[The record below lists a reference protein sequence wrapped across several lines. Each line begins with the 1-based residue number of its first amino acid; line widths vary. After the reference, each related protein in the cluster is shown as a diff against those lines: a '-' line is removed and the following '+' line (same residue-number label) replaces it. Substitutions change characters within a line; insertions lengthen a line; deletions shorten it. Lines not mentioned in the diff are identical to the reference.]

1 MKIDENG
8 KKKKKRKKAGV
19 AVIAES
25 ADFEES
31 QYIEKVIQM
40 HRDLDLETPD
50 KETNTNVNMT
60 EDDQSFEKSKIT
72 ENDLTS
78 EGETSSVISLTMEL
92 PVTETLLQKIISEEG
107 QESSSVVPEAEPNF
121 VMSDEITVNGT
132 IQHEERAHE
141 ERALHHKENTLIA
154 VEGKNKESDLTTERL
169 DSKCKPDG
177 NTVCEQSSVHESNL
191 IKETCTD
198 LMTEGQDSKFKSDG
212 NTVCEQSS
220 DLESNLIKET
230 RTDSMA
236 EGLDSKFKSDGNT
249 VCEQSSVHESNVIEE
264 TRTDLMAEG
273 LDSKFKSDGNNVC
286 EHSSVHEST
295 LIEDTC
301 TDLMA
306 EGLDSK
312 FKSDGNTVCE
322 QSSVLG
328 SNLIE
333 DTCTQMV
340 ECQLSSQN
348 PFEGLMDD
356 KNDHDLSNKVA
367 EELNAINETE
377 TTEHFAALAAFE
389 CGTPKQVDSIWQ
401 IEKERALSNT
411 SYEGEDLNII
421 PGIHKS
427 TDRHSLSESSGS
439 YNGSGSIQV
448 GSQRSSRNNTMD
460 SVYRGS
466 TLGSSSTS
474 DSWLYRS
481 DSSSRKSS
489 KADVGFNVGSPGSEF
504 SEYEMFDEL
513 LGLEEDH
520 FSPPE
525 VHTFGFD

>member
-1 MKIDENG
+1 M
-8 KKKKKRKKAGV
+8 
-19 AVIAES
+19 IAES

-169 DSKCKPDG
+169 DSKCEPDG

-220 DLESNLIKET
+220 VLELNLIKET
-230 RTDSMA
+230 RTDS
-236 EGLDSKFKSDGNT
+236 
-249 VCEQSSVHESNVIEE
+249 
-264 TRTDLMAEG
+264 
-273 LDSKFKSDGNNVC
+273 
-286 EHSSVHEST
+286 
-295 LIEDTC
+295 
-301 TDLMA
+301 MA

-356 KNDHDLSNKVA
+356 KSDHDLSNKVA

-421 PGIHKS
+421 PGIHKN

>member
-1 MKIDENG
+1 M
-8 KKKKKRKKAGV
+8 
-19 AVIAES
+19 IAES

-220 DLESNLIKET
+220 
-230 RTDSMA
+230 
-236 EGLDSKFKSDGNT
+236 
-249 VCEQSSVHESNVIEE
+249 VHESNVIEE

-421 PGIHKS
+421 PGIHKN

>member
-1 MKIDENG
+1 M
-8 KKKKKRKKAGV
+8 
-19 AVIAES
+19 IAES
-25 ADFEES
+25 ADVEES

-50 KETNTNVNMT
+50 KETKTNVNMT
-60 EDDQSFEKSKIT
+60 GDDQSFEKSKIT

-92 PVTETLLQKIISEEG
+92 PAIEALMQKIITDEG
-107 QESSSVVPEAEPNF
+107 QESSSVVPNFEPNF
-121 VMSDEITVNGT
+121 AISEEITVSRT
-132 IQHEERAHE
+132 IQHED
-141 ERALHHKENTLIA
+141 RALHHEENTLNA
-154 VEGKNKESDLTTERL
+154 VEGKSKESDL
-169 DSKCKPDG
+169 
-177 NTVCEQSSVHESNL
+177 
-191 IKETCTD
+191 
-198 LMTEGQDSKFKSDG
+198 M
-212 NTVCEQSS
+212 
-220 DLESNLIKET
+220 
-230 RTDSMA
+230 M

-249 VCEQSSVHESNVIEE
+249 VCEQSSVHESNLIEVAC
-264 TRTDLMAEG
+264 THLMTEG
-273 LDSKFKSDGNNVC
+273 LDSTFKSD
-286 EHSSVHEST
+286 
-295 LIEDTC
+295 
-301 TDLMA
+301 A
-306 EGLDSK
+306 
-312 FKSDGNTVCE
+312 NTVCE
-322 QSSVLG
+322 QSSVHE

-333 DTCTQMV
+333 DTCTQMT

-356 KNDHDLSNKVA
+356 ENAHDSSNKVA
-367 EELNAINETE
+367 EEVNTANETE

-421 PGIHKS
+421 PGIHKN

-460 SVYRGS
+460 SVYPTS
-466 TLGSSSTS
+466 NSSAS

-481 DSSSRKSS
+481 GSSSRKSS

-525 VHTFGFD
+525 VRTFGFD

>member
-1 MKIDENG
+1 M
-8 KKKKKRKKAGV
+8 
-19 AVIAES
+19 IAES

-31 QYIEKVIQM
+31 QYIGKVIQM

-132 IQHEERAHE
+132 IQHEERVHE

-177 NTVCEQSSVHESNL
+177 NTVCEQSSVLKSNL
-191 IKETCTD
+191 IKETCTE
-198 LMTEGQDSKFKSDG
+198 LMT
-212 NTVCEQSS
+212 
-220 DLESNLIKET
+220 
-230 RTDSMA
+230 

-249 VCEQSSVHESNVIEE
+249 VCEQSSVHELNLIKDPC
-264 TRTDLMAEG
+264 TDLMAER
-273 LDSKFKSDGNNVC
+273 LDSKGKPDANTVC
-286 EHSSVHEST
+286 EQSSVHESN

-301 TDLMA
+301 TDLMT

-312 FKSDGNTVCE
+312 FKSDGNTLCE
-322 QSSVLG
+322 QSSVHE

-466 TLGSSSTS
+466 TLGSSSAS

>member
-1 MKIDENG
+1 M
-8 KKKKKRKKAGV
+8 
-19 AVIAES
+19 IAES

-220 DLESNLIKET
+220 
-230 RTDSMA
+230 
-236 EGLDSKFKSDGNT
+236 
-249 VCEQSSVHESNVIEE
+249 VHESNVIEE
-264 TRTDLMAEG
+264 TR
-273 LDSKFKSDGNNVC
+273 
-286 EHSSVHEST
+286 
-295 LIEDTC
+295 

>member
-1 MKIDENG
+1 M
-8 KKKKKRKKAGV
+8 
-19 AVIAES
+19 IAES
-25 ADFEES
+25 ADVEES

-40 HRDLDLETPD
+40 HRDLDLETPH
-50 KETNTNVNMT
+50 KETKTNVNIT
-60 EDDQSFEKSKIT
+60 GDDQSFEKSKIT

-78 EGETSSVISLTMEL
+78 EGETSSVFSLTMEL
-92 PVTETLLQKIISEEG
+92 PAIETLMQKIITDEG

-121 VMSDEITVNGT
+121 AMSEEITVSRT
-132 IQHEERAHE
+132 IQHED
-141 ERALHHKENTLIA
+141 RALHRKESTLNA
-154 VEGKNKESDLTTERL
+154 VEGKSKESDLMMEGL
-169 DSKCKPDG
+169 DSKFKSDDNAVCK
-177 NTVCEQSSVHESNL
+177 QSSVHESNL
-191 IKETCTD
+191 I
-198 LMTEGQDSKFKSDG
+198 
-212 NTVCEQSS
+212 
-220 DLESNLIKET
+220 
-230 RTDSMA
+230 
-236 EGLDSKFKSDGNT
+236 
-249 VCEQSSVHESNVIEE
+249 
-264 TRTDLMAEG
+264 
-273 LDSKFKSDGNNVC
+273 
-286 EHSSVHEST
+286 
-295 LIEDTC
+295 
-301 TDLMA
+301 
-306 EGLDSK
+306 
-312 FKSDGNTVCE
+312 
-322 QSSVLG
+322 
-328 SNLIE
+328 E
-333 DTCTQMV
+333 DTCTQIT

-356 KNDHDLSNKVA
+356 ENDHDSSNKVA
-367 EELNAINETE
+367 EEVNTANETE

-421 PGIHKS
+421 PGIHKN

-460 SVYRGS
+460 SVYPTS
-466 TLGSSSTS
+466 NSSAS

-481 DSSSRKSS
+481 GSSSRKSS

-525 VHTFGFD
+525 VRTFGFD

>member
-1 MKIDENG
+1 M
-8 KKKKKRKKAGV
+8 
-19 AVIAES
+19 IAES

-220 DLESNLIKET
+220 VLELNLIKET

-264 TRTDLMAEG
+264 TR
-273 LDSKFKSDGNNVC
+273 
-286 EHSSVHEST
+286 
-295 LIEDTC
+295 

-421 PGIHKS
+421 PGIHKN